1 MTDAVATC
9 GGAGEAAHRILL
21 GGATFGGI
29 GSLPDLVGRG
39 EDRETAFALMSE
51 GWDGGIRWF
60 DTADAYGGGPR
71 ASAGSAIGSESRGTF
86 PGSRRRRTTR
96 WNRPQITDCRESG
109 SCGQIASSLDRLAV
123 DRLDMY
129 LLHEFDHATPLA
141 ETMGVLEELESQGAI
156 GAYGVSNFSA
166 EQLASALMAGR
177 PALVQ
182 NSYSL
187 LNRRDELDVI
197 PLCVEH
203 GIAYQA
209 YSPLAGGWLSGKYRR
224 DRPVPPDSRLALVPQ
239 WYEHIDGSEAF
250 TAIESLTAIGE
261 SDDVSIAALA
271 LAWVHHQPHVS
282 EMVVGPR
289 SRRLSERSGRQPVA
303 VSG

>member
-1 MTDAVATC
+1 M
-9 GGAGEAAHRILL
+9 
-21 GGATFGGI
+21 
-29 GSLPDLVGRG
+29 
-39 EDRETAFALMSE
+39 
-51 GWDGGIRWF
+51 
-60 DTADAYGGGPR
+60 
-71 ASAGSAIGSESRGTF
+71 
-86 PGSRRRRTTR
+86 
-96 WNRPQITDCRESG
+96 
-109 SCGQIASSLDRLAV
+109 
-123 DRLDMY
+123 
-129 LLHEFDHATPLA
+129 
-141 ETMGVLEELESQGAI
+141 
-156 GAYGVSNFSA
+156 
-166 EQLASALMAGR
+166 
-177 PALVQ
+177 
-182 NSYSL
+182 
-187 LNRRDELDVI
+187 I

-289 SRRLSERSGRQPVA
+289 SHEHFRTVWEATRGSIGLSTLKRVAALFPVH
-303 VSG
+303 GNGG